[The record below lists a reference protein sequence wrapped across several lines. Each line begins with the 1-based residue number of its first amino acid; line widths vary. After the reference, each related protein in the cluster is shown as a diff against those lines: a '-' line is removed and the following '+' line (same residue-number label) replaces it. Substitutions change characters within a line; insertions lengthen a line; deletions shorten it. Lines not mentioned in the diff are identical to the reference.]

1 MSYTQRFCCQYHQRM
16 CFAQHTIPEPLISLE
31 TDSNTPMFQRPEVI
45 NTPSLQYESPLQR
58 FSVFDNPRSH
68 NDDNDVS
75 FNGLPPVEEQNL
87 NHIFDLQSWVP
98 AMGGVESVHA
108 QPLQT
113 QAFHEEPTELALS
126 PSELE
131 MKIT

>member
-1 MSYTQRFCCQYHQRM
+1 MS
-16 CFAQHTIPEPLISLE
+16 FAQHTIPEPSISLE

-45 NTPSLQYESPLQR
+45 NTPGLQYVSSLQP
-58 FSVFDNPRSH
+58 FSVFDNPASQDVSAH
-68 NDDNDVS
+68 PQYHWNIDDDNDVS
-75 FNGLPPVEEQNL
+75 FKGLPPAEEQNL
-87 NHIFDLQSWVP
+87 SHIFDLQSWVP

-108 QPLQT
+108 QPLQI